1 MCMLSQDQFI
11 YWYIHTHTQHSH
23 TPIRPFLMHW
33 ASTVLRRDLIRHRTL
48 MVGAGRVWVTG
59 DSPDKKYI
67 DGEAEDTPRQESS
80 IKYLPRN
87 PEQTWIL
94 LVAAL

>member
-1 MCMLSQDQFI
+1 
-11 YWYIHTHTQHSH
+11 
-23 TPIRPFLMHW
+23 
-33 ASTVLRRDLIRHRTL
+33 